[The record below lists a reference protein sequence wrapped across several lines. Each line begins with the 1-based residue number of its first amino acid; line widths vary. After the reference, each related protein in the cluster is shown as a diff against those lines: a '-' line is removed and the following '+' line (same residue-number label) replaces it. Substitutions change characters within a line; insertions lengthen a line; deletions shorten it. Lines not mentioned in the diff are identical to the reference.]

1 MKTEI
6 NLSVIDRL
14 MDTELTDLM
23 GVRDQLFDLT
33 PTAIT
38 HFTVAD
44 TDLPSAQILASKE
57 LASAI

>member
-1 MKTEI
+1 MKADI
-6 NLSVIDRL
+6 DFSAIDRL

-23 GVRDQLFDLT
+23 GVRDQSFDLT

>member
-1 MKTEI
+1 
-6 NLSVIDRL
+6 

-23 GVRDQLFDLT
+23 GVRDQSFDLT
-33 PTAIT
+33 PAAIT

>member
-1 MKTEI
+1 MKTEL
-6 NLSVIDRL
+6 NLSVFDRL

-23 GVRDQLFDLT
+23 GVRDQSFDLT